1 MYVHIPY
8 CRRRCTYCDFVST
21 GGADAVPNSYVD
33 LLLNEWHMWLDR
45 LGQENYR
52 LETVYFGGGTPSLLS
67 PGQLAR
73 LVAAVTSSMPRA
85 GAIEISMEGNPD
97 SLTLE
102 GIRGYVGGGIN
113 RLSVGVQ
120 SFDDASLCRLG
131 RLHTAAEAEATVAC
145 ARAAGVSNLSLDLMY
160 GLPGGSGSQ
169 ELRSLERA
177 IQLGVEHI
185 SWYNLTLADTT
196 ELGRS
201 VTDGSEVMPDE
212 DEVLATMRE
221 GWKMLAAAGYVHY
234 ELSNFA
240 LPGFEC
246 RHNMGY
252 WQYCDYVGL
261 GLGASG
267 CLQGQRW
274 TNVSQMDAFTAAV
287 QEGILPT
294 DTTESLSKRRRE
306 GEYAMLRMRLPV
318 IGLELG
324 AFHELF
330 GEDALTVFGE
340 SLTELEQENLIVVGS
355 DAIVC
360 TQRGLELN
368 NLVAEAL
375 IA

>member
-1 MYVHIPY
+1 MRV
-8 CRRRCTYCDFVST
+8 RRLR
-21 GGADAVPNSYVD
+21 
-33 LLLNEWHMWLDR
+33 R
-45 LGQENYR
+45 ENYR

-67 PGQLAR
+67 SGQLAR
-73 LVAAVTSSMPRA
+73 LVAGVTSTIPGA
-85 GAIEISMEGNPD
+85 GTIEISMEGNPD
-97 SLTLE
+97 SLALE
-102 GIRGYVGGGIN
+102 GIRGYLGGGVN

-120 SFDDASLCRLG
+120 SFDDASLRRLG
-131 RLHTAAEAEATVAC
+131 RLHTAAVAEAAVAS

-160 GLPGGSGSQ
+160 GLPGGSGRQ
-169 ELRSLERA
+169 ELCSLERA

-196 ELGRS
+196 ELGRK
-201 VTDGSEVMPDE
+201 VADGSELMPDE
-212 DEVLATMRE
+212 GEVLATMRE
-221 GWKMLAAAGYVHY
+221 GWRMLAAAGYAHY
-234 ELSNFA
+234 EVSNFA

-252 WQYCDYVGL
+252 WQYRDYVGV

-274 TNVSQMDAFTAAV
+274 TNVSRMDAYTTAV
-287 QEGILPT
+287 LQEILPT

-306 GEYAMLRMRLPV
+306 GEYAMLRMRLPL
-318 IGLELG
+318 IGLELRT
-324 AFHELF
+324 FQELF

-340 SLTELEQENLIVVGS
+340 SLAELEQEGLIVVRG

-368 NLVAEAL
+368 NVVAEAL

>member
-1 MYVHIPY
+1 M
-8 CRRRCTYCDFVST
+8 
-21 GGADAVPNSYVD
+21 
-33 LLLNEWHMWLDR
+33 
-45 LGQENYR
+45 
-52 LETVYFGGGTPSLLS
+52 
-67 PGQLAR
+67 
-73 LVAAVTSSMPRA
+73 
-85 GAIEISMEGNPD
+85 
-97 SLTLE
+97 
-102 GIRGYVGGGIN
+102 
-113 RLSVGVQ
+113 SVGVQ
-120 SFDDASLCRLG
+120 SFDDASLRRLG

-160 GLPGGSGSQ
+160 GLPGGSGRQ

-196 ELGRS
+196 ELGRN

-252 WQYCDYVGL
+252 WQYRDYVGL